1 MTVSLQEAGTL
12 SSVNAVVWTLTS
24 LLAGV
29 VADKLANDRYF
40 QLLTVRRLMNTVGF
54 IGPAVFLTIISFVP
68 LTNAPGAVVVL
79 MVITI
84 GLAGFVRA
92 GYTVNH
98 LDIAPRYAS
107 VIFSTSTTIAIIPG
121 IVAVQLTGYML
132 DASSDNWALPFMITV
147 GIYLVGTGVYLKWS
161 RAQPLTR
168 AMRMILI
175 LVVTPHATVFD
186 NEESE
191 SEESSDSA
199 EVGDYNMS

>member
-1 MTVSLQEAGTL
+1 
-12 SSVNAVVWTLTS
+12 
-24 LLAGV
+24 
-29 VADKLANDRYF
+29 
-40 QLLTVRRLMNTVGF
+40 MNTVGF